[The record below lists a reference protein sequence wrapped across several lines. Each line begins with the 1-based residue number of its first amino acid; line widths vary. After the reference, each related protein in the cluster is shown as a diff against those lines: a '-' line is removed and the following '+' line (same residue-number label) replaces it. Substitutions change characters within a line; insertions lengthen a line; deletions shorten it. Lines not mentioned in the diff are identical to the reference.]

1 MADEKRHEPSEREAA
16 MMAAFAQTMRT
27 VMDPLLSRLEQLE
40 AQKTPAVEKLTGDQ
54 IHAQM
59 MKALR
64 GQSDT
69 LAEIGLVEMVENCV
83 SDLGATD
90 AEGNVRGAT
99 FDAELQYVP
108 VIVDGKIVGKRGAP
122 VCKRI
127 FNYRLP
133 IGFDKHLAEGGIV
146 PAGMTIATLEQVERG
161 DVDREGYAQWLAETF
176 WQADLKRFV
185 GKQLPA
191 HVRPAAAP
199 VQVAA
204 TGGR

>member
-27 VMDPLLSRLEQLE
+27 VMDPLLSRIEQLE

-64 GQSDT
+64 GQSEDI
-69 LAEIGLVEMVENCV
+69 AGIGLVEVIENCV
-83 SDLGATD
+83 SDLGAPD
-90 AEGNVRGAT
+90 SEGVMHGAT
-99 FDAELQYVP
+99 FDAELQYTP

-133 IGFDKHLAEGGIV
+133 AGCDKHLAEGGIV
-146 PAGMTIATLEQVERG
+146 PAGMTIATLEQIERG

-191 HVRPAAAP
+191 HVRPVLAK
-199 VQVAA
+199 
-204 TGGR
+204 TG